1 MGVLPYGRLGRSF
14 GGGGGLSFFMTQ
26 LTSTSPSTGNE
37 NRDKLWRLIK
47 EIEIAM
53 LTTLAEDGAFRCRPM
68 ATQQID
74 ADRAELWFFVS
85 IDSHTVVEI
94 YHEREVGLAYASPEN
109 HCYVS
114 VSGRAFVVR
123 DSAKAN
129 ELWTSAAKVW
139 FPQGVNDP
147 HLALLRI
154 EVDSAQYWDSPAS
167 KVVHLGGLLELR
179 LPSREQENLGTGMR
193 VDVRER

>member
-1 MGVLPYGRLGRSF
+1 
-14 GGGGGLSFFMTQ
+14 
-26 LTSTSPSTGNE
+26 
-37 NRDKLWRLIK
+37 
-47 EIEIAM
+47 M
-53 LTTLAEDGAFRCRPM
+53 LTTLAEGGAFHSRPM

-74 ADRAELWFFVS
+74 ADHAELWFFVS

-94 YHEREVGLAYASPEN
+94 YHDREVGLSYASPEN
-109 HCYVS
+109 HRYIS

-123 DSAKAN
+123 DLAKAN
-129 ELWTSAAKVW
+129 ELWTPSAKVW

-167 KVVHLGGLLELR
+167 KVVHLGGLVELR
-179 LPSREQENLGTGMR
+179 LPRRVPENLGEGMKIN
-193 VDVRER
+193 VR